1 MKLSQHLIYESN
13 VSAAQEGKRIVDL
26 IMKKFFEKLK
36 SRSFVYGSTWDI
48 VKDLNQISPKKIK
61 FQLSTH
67 KASLGRFL
75 SYALYDFDYQKI
87 IIEINPKT
95 SDYLRRFA
103 KEKSQ
108 KFFFDPKKN
117 QFYKEMF
124 EILTHELVH
133 KAQHMKAGSL
143 EAFGEEVTDDDT
155 GYFSRKV
162 EIDSFAL
169 QAALQVIHGDRSTIW
184 DLYTQHK
191 SDGIITDKTY
201 KKFMKKVYSN
211 IKELQKLGMTK

>member
-13 VSAAQEGKRIVDL
+13 VSAAQEGKKITSL

-61 FQLSTH
+61 FDVNKQTS
-67 KASLGRFL
+67 SLGRFL
-75 SYALYDFDYQKI
+75 SYAVYDFEYGKI

-95 SDYLRRFA
+95 NEYLRRFA

-133 KAQHMKAGSL
+133 KAQHIKAGSL

-169 QAALQVIHGDRSTIW
+169 QAALEIIHSDRSVIW
-184 DLYTQHK
+184 DLYSAHK
-191 SDGIITDKTY
+191 SSGIITDRTY
-201 KKFMKKVYSN
+201 NKFMKKVYSN